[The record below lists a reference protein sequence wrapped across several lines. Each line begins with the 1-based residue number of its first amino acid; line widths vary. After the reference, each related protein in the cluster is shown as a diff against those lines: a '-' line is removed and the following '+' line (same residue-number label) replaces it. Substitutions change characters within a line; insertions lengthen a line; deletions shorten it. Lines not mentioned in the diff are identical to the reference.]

1 MTCIINNNKPKRR
14 LPAKLAAGFALSVFF
29 LLGTV
34 LAASAEDHRG
44 GDRGGDHRG
53 GERGGDHRGGYGGG
67 YYRAPPVIYGSP
79 YYYAPPVVY
88 GYW

>member
-1 MTCIINNNKPKRR
+1 MTCIINNKPKRR

-53 GERGGDHRGGYGGG
+53 GYGGG